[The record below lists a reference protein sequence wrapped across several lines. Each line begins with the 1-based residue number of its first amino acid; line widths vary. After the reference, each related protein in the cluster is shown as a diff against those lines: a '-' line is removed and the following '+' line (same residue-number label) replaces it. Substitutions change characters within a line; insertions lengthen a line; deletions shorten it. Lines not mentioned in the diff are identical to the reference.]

1 MIKTH
6 FAVTLAALLTF
17 TAPATAQFTYTP
29 KSSDDIGL
37 YLGTQIWQSEPG
49 GILGEENTLI
59 DFNLKK
65 EPQINYFIDVKHPF
79 SFLPNARISHTTLD
93 TSGKT
98 TLTQKFGFNDKSF
111 PIGGLVDASFNVSY
125 VDYTFYY
132 ELFDSDNYSFELGLT
147 ARDLNGNVTVTGPTK
162 NSDDT
167 CNDPN
172 PSPGS
177 PCTDT
182 GNTATSSG
190 KIKTDEINPML
201 YVSTNI
207 GLPLT
212 HLSVFAQADFS
223 LLNDHTLSD
232 YQVGLSYDLTRFKM
246 VDLNVNLGYRVVKIE
261 FENLNRL
268 YTDLE
273 FSGAFV
279 GMLAHF

>member
-17 TAPATAQFTYTP
+17 TAPATAQLTYTP
-29 KSSDDIGL
+29 KSSDEVGL
-37 YLGTQIWQSEPG
+37 YLGTQIWQSEPS
-49 GILGEENTLI
+49 GIFGEKNTLT

-65 EPQINYFIDVKHPF
+65 EQQINYYIDVEHPF
-79 SFLPNARISHTTLD
+79 SFLPNARISNTTLD

-98 TLTQKFGFNDKSF
+98 TLTEKFDFNDKTF
-111 PIGGLVDASFNVSY
+111 PVGGDLDTSFNLRY
-125 VDYTFYY
+125 TDYTFYY
-132 ELFDSDNYSFELGLT
+132 ELLDNKNISFELGLT
-147 ARDLNGNVTVTGPTK
+147 ARDLNGDVTVTGATK
-162 NSDDT
+162 ISGKP
-167 CNDPN
+167 CQVPN
-172 PSPGS
+172 PAPDD
-177 PCTDT
+177 PCLDG
-182 GNTATSSG
+182 GNTTISNG
-190 KIKTDEINPML
+190 QIKTDEIHTML
-201 YVSTNI
+201 YVATNI
-207 GLPLT
+207 NLPLT

-279 GMLAHF
+279 GMIAHF